1 MIVGIY
7 QMHIKEINIKNRIY
21 RFFDLLYYMWS
32 WNINRNFELV
42 LSRINLKNGKTWKEK
57 YDLIVDDYM
66 LNKALDKI
74 KEIIGIESWW

>member
-7 QMHIKEINIKNRIY
+7 QMHIKGINIKNRIY

-57 YDLIVDDYM
+57 CLIVDDYM

-74 KEIIGIESWW
+74 KEIIGIESWWQ